1 MESTLV
7 LIKPD
12 GVERGLIGEVIGR
25 IEKKGLRISAMKM
38 MKMSRKLAEE
48 HYAEHIGKPF
58 YEKLVNF
65 MTSGPIIAMVVEG
78 RGAVRVMRILAGA
91 TDPIEALPGTIRGD
105 LSVQEPANTIHA
117 SDSIEAAKREIKRF
131 FPNLGSE
138 KIVKGED
145 IQREVEKLKRENA
158 SLKKRAQWYES
169 QSQKMED
176 LIEQYN
182 DLVKKEF
189 DNVENVVGKMGTREV
204 IDPTTRVYSRDH
216 MLNYLNFFHSKAFQE
231 DIKYSL
237 IFVDIDDFEK
247 NTSKM
252 SREDEGFVLRE
263 FGKFLK
269 EMVRVPLDTV
279 SRLGKDE
286 FLILLT
292 EISKQDS
299 ITVAQ
304 RININCAEREFKVSN
319 KPLQL
324 TCTVSIV
331 HFPDDETQL
340 SNLLDTGEKL
350 IEVGKKQGK
359 NKVMFL

>member
-1 MESTLV
+1 MESTLI

-12 GVERGLIGEVIGR
+12 GIERGFIGEIIGR
-25 IEKKGLRISAMKM
+25 LERKGLNITAMKM

-58 YEKLVNF
+58 YEKLVKF
-65 MTSGPIIAMVVEG
+65 MTSGPIIAIVVEG
-78 RGAVRVMRILAGA
+78 RESVKVVRTLCGA
-91 TDPIEALPGTIRGD
+91 TDPVEALPGTIRGD

-131 FPNLGSE
+131 FPDLRSKE
-138 KIVKGED
+138 SAKKED
-145 IQREVEKLKRENA
+145 VQREVEKFKRENA
-158 SLKKRAQWYES
+158 SLRKRAEWYES
-169 QSQKMED
+169 QSQKMEE
-176 LIEQYN
+176 LIGQYN

-189 DNVENVVGKMGTREV
+189 DNVENVVGGMGTREV
-204 IDPTTRVYSRDH
+204 IDPVTRVYSRDH

-247 NTSKM
+247 KTSEL
-252 SREDEGFVLRE
+252 SQEDEKLVLRE
-263 FGKFLK
+263 IGKFLK
-269 EMVRVPLDTV
+269 EMVRVPLDTI
-279 SRLGKDE
+279 SRLGNDE

-299 ITVAQ
+299 INVAE
-304 RININCAEREFKVSN
+304 RINMSCSERKFKAGAAS
-319 KPLQL
+319 LQF

-331 HFPDDETQL
+331 YFPDDETQL

-350 IEVGKKQGK
+350 IETGKKRGK